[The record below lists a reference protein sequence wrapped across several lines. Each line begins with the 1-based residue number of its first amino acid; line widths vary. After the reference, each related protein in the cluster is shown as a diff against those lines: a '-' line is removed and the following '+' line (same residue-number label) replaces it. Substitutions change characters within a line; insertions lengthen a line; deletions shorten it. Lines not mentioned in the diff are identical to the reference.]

1 MKYKS
6 AMKNLIQ
13 LLLFIFLPYLLV
25 AQDSK
30 EKVVYQTIRG
40 TVIDDVSKSPLV
52 GASIVIVGSN
62 PIKGA
67 ISDVYGNFILKDIA
81 LGRISIKVSYMG
93 YADRYLNNLDL
104 YGGKQLVLNISLE
117 ENVITTAT
125 VDIIAQVNKE
135 RPINEIATVSAR
147 TFSVEETQR
156 YAGSLGDPSR
166 MAQNFAG
173 VMGAGDSRNDIVIR
187 GNSPMGLLWR
197 MEGIDIPNPN
207 HFAATGTTGG
217 PVSMLNNNLLSNS
230 DFFTGAF
237 PAEYGNALSGVFDLQ
252 MRNGNNQEYEF
263 VGQIGFNG
271 FELGAE
277 GPFSKKSNGSFLVN
291 YRYSTMA
298 VMESL
303 GIDFGTGSSVPQYQ
317 DLTFKINL
325 PTKKAGRFVLY
336 GIGGKSFIQLWD
348 SKKDDDESSYG
359 VSGTDTDFG
368 SETGVL
374 GFYNVYYFNKNT
386 RLKTNLSVSGT
397 SATTALDSLK
407 NDNVSKYQFYRSA
420 NSEVKYSASSHLTH
434 KFSAKDMM
442 TAGVIV
448 DHFRVSYVDSVYRS
462 ATDDYFNYID
472 VRGEVNMYQAYTQW
486 KHKFSDNLNFNVG
499 LHYQFFAL
507 NNSQSIEPRAGLE
520 WKFSP
525 KQSVSFGYGLLSQ
538 TQPKIIYFVE
548 TELPNMQSEKT
559 NLDLGFTKSNQ
570 FVLAYNNQIGRNFRI
585 KAEAYYQHITD
596 APVSK
601 SMPNYSV
608 LNVGADFNLRLN
620 DSLVNLGTGQN
631 YGIELTMEKFLSNHV
646 YILGTASLYRSR
658 YKGYNEIEHS
668 TAFDNNYVF
677 NALGGYE
684 IPFDNG
690 MRINID
696 LKGVYA
702 GGKPYTPW
710 DEQKTI
716 ANNNPVYLWDESYS
730 ERHKDY
736 FRIDLK
742 IGFRM
747 SMGKTDHEYAL
758 EIQNV
763 TNHKNVYQQVW
774 DPINSKMKTDYQ
786 QGFFPMF
793 MYRVHF

>member
-1 MKYKS
+1 MKKIIHLS
-6 AMKNLIQ
+6 FFL
-13 LLLFIFLPYLLV
+13 FLPFLLM
-25 AQDSK
+25 AQNNK
-30 EKVVYQTIRG
+30 EQVVFQTIRG
-40 TVIDDVSKSPLV
+40 TIVDDVTKSPLT
-52 GASIVIVGSN
+52 GAAVIIVGSK

-67 ISDVYGNFILKDIA
+67 ISDAQGDFILKDIP
-81 LGRISIKVSYMG
+81 LGRITLKVSYMG

-125 VDIIAQVNKE
+125 VDIVAQVNKE

-166 MAQNFAG
+166 MAQNYAG

-263 VGQIGFNG
+263 VGQVGFNG

-298 VMESL
+298 VMEAI

-336 GIGGKSFIQLWD
+336 GIGGKSSIQLWD
-348 SKKDDDESSYG
+348 SKKEDDEASYG
-359 VSGTDTDFG
+359 VTGTDTDFG

-374 GFYNVYYFNKNT
+374 GFYNVYYLTKNT

-397 SATTALDSLK
+397 RATTALDSLMT
-407 NDNVSKYQFYRSA
+407 DNVTKYQFYRSN
-420 NSEVKYSASSHLTH
+420 NSEVKYSASTHLTH

-448 DHFRVSYVDSVYRS
+448 DHFQVSYVDSVYRS
-462 ATDDYFNYID
+462 ASNDYFRYSDAHGDLNL
-472 VRGEVNMYQAYTQW
+472 YQAYAQW

-499 LHYQFFAL
+499 LHYQFFDL
-507 NNSQSIEPRAGLE
+507 NNSQAIEPRAGLE
-520 WKFSP
+520 WKFTP
-525 KQSVSFGYGLLSQ
+525 KQSISFGYGLLSQ
-538 TQPKIIYFVE
+538 TQPKILYFVE
-548 TELPNMQSEKT
+548 TELPNGQSNKS
-559 NLDLGFTKSNQ
+559 NLDMGFTKSNQ
-570 FVLAYNNQIGRNFRI
+570 FVLGYNNQIGRNFRI
-585 KAEAYYQHITD
+585 KAEAYYQHLTNV
-596 APVSK
+596 PVSQ

-620 DSLVNLGTGQN
+620 DSLINQGTGDN
-631 YGIELTMEKFLSNHV
+631 YGIELTLEKFLSKRF
-646 YILGTASLYRSR
+646 YILGTASIFKSL
-658 YKGYNEIEHS
+658 YKGYNEKEHS

-684 IPFDNG
+684 IPLPNG

-696 LKGVYA
+696 LRGVYA

-716 ANNNPVYLWDESYS
+716 ANNSPEYLYDQSYS

-747 SMGKTDHEYAL
+747 SLGKTDHEYVI
-758 EIQNV
+758 EIQNM

-774 DPINSKMKTDYQ
+774 DPVNQKMKIDYQ

>member
-1 MKYKS
+1 MKQF
-6 AMKNLIQ
+6 LQITFF
-13 LLLFIFLPYLLV
+13 LLLPLFML
-25 AQDSK
+25 AQNTKD
-30 EKVVYQTIRG
+30 EVIHQIIRG
-40 TVIDDVSKSPLV
+40 TIVDEVTKAPLV
-52 GASIVIVGSN
+52 GATVILVGSD
-62 PIKGA
+62 PIKGSVTDA
-67 ISDVYGNFILKDIA
+67 LGNFILKEVPVGRIA
-81 LGRISIKVSYMG
+81 LKVSFMG

-117 ENVITTAT
+117 ENVITTEAVNIVAT
-125 VDIIAQVNKE
+125 VDKRNPK
-135 RPINEIATVSAR
+135 NEIATVSAR

-263 VGQIGFNG
+263 VGQVGFNG

-277 GPFSKKSNGSFLVN
+277 GPFSKKKGQGSFLVN

-298 VMESL
+298 VMDAL

-317 DLTFKINL
+317 DLTFKINI
-325 PTKKAGRFVLY
+325 PTKKAGQFVLY

-348 SKKDDDESSYG
+348 SKKKDDEASYG

-368 SETGVL
+368 SETGIL

-397 SATTALDSLK
+397 RATTALDSLK
-407 NDNVSKYQFYRSA
+407 NKQGDKYQFYRSN
-420 NSEVKYSASSHLTH
+420 NSEVKYSVSSHLTH

-442 TAGVIV
+442 TAGIIV
-448 DHFRVSYVDSVYRS
+448 DHYQVSYIDSVYRS
-462 ATDDYFNYID
+462 ATNDYFNYSNAK
-472 VRGEVNMYQAYTQW
+472 GSMNLYQVYTQW
-486 KHKFSDNLNFNVG
+486 KHKFSDNLNFNIG
-499 LHYQFFAL
+499 LHYQLFRL
-507 NNSQSIEPRAGLE
+507 NNSQSIEPRAGME
-520 WKFSP
+520 WKFTK
-525 KQSVSFGYGLLSQ
+525 KQSLSFGYGLLSQ
-538 TQPKIIYFVE
+538 TQPKILYFVE
-548 TELPNMQSEKT
+548 TEMPNGESTKS
-559 NLDLGFTKSNQ
+559 NLDLGLTKSNQ
-570 FVLAYNNQIGRNFRI
+570 FVLGYNNQLGRNFRI
-585 KAEAYYQHITD
+585 KAEAYFQQLSNV
-596 APVSK
+596 PVSQ

-620 DSLVNLGTGQN
+620 DSLLNQGSGQN
-631 YGIELTMEKFLSNHV
+631 YGIELTLEKFLSKHF
-646 YILGTASLYRSR
+646 YLLGTASIFRST
-658 YKGYNEIEHS
+658 YKGYNGMEHS

-684 IPFDNG
+684 IPLKKG

-716 ANNNPVYLWDESYS
+716 AQNSPYYLYDESYS
-730 ERHKDY
+730 KQHKDY

-747 SMGKTDHEYAL
+747 SLGKTVHEYAL
-758 EIQNV
+758 EIQNL
-763 TNHKNVYQQVW
+763 TNHQNVFQQVW
-774 DPINSKMKTDYQ
+774 DPINQKMKIDYQ

-793 MYRVHF
+793 MYRVYF